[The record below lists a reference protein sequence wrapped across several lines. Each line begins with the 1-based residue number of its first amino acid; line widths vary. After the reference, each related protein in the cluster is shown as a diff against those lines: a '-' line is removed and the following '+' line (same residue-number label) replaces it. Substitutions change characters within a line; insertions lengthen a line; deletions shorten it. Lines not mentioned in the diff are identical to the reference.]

1 MGASL
6 YYSNFPNS
14 QTEKRIQ
21 NTEAYNIHEKI
32 KHKHFI
38 NILVIHFEYL
48 LKLKCASSH
57 VIINSTVIII
67 ATNIY
72 EASTMHQ
79 WLSEPLHIKDGEFMD

>member
-21 NTEAYNIHEKI
+21 NTEAYNIHENKTQTF
-32 KHKHFI
+32 HKHPGYSFW
-38 NILVIHFEYL
+38 YL